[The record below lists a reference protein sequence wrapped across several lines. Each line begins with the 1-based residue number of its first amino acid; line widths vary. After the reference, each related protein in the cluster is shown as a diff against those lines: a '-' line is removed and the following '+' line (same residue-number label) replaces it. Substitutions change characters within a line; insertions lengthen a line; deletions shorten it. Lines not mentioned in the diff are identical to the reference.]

1 MCEREN
7 EKKYEDMIYLD
18 HHISRSR
25 RAMSLRDR
33 AAQFAPFAALSGYD
47 SAVKEAER
55 KTYDRVL
62 ISEEDMVE
70 IDRRL
75 RALCDNI
82 NNHPVVDLTYFQK
95 DEKKNGWNYITISER
110 VKSVDVNKRELIFEG
125 DICVLFDDI
134 YKIDGNIFSSLYEN
148 KAMDY

>member
-1 MCEREN
+1 MCERES
-7 EKKYEDMIYLD
+7 EKKYEDMIYLE
-18 HHISRSR
+18 HHISTSR
-25 RAMSLRDR
+25 RTMSSHDR

-75 RALCDNI
+75 RILCDNI
-82 NNHPVVDLTYFQK
+82 NSHPAVNITYFQK
-95 DEKKNGWNYITISER
+95 DSKKNGWNYITISES
-110 VKSVDVNKRELIFEG
+110 VKSVDLNKRGVIFKG

-134 YKIDGNIFSSLYEN
+134 YKIDGNVFSSFDEN
-148 KAMDY
+148 KTRNY